1 MSLWIFLII
10 VFATSLIAGLIG
22 ALVGIGGGILIVPL
36 LTIAFTIDIKYA
48 IGASIV
54 CTIATSSGAAVA
66 YLRDHIINLRAA
78 MFLEVATTIGAIS
91 GAFLTGILN
100 PNFLYILFGVV
111 MCVSAAS
118 QVMKFGE
125 ELPQG
130 VQSDALALRLKLPSE
145 YPDKKLGLIRYN
157 VTRVPLGF
165 GIMYVAGVLSG
176 LLGIGSG
183 VFKVMAMDSAM
194 RMPMKVS
201 STTSNFMIGVT
212 AAASAGVYLGRGDVN
227 PLLVAPVAVGVLGG
241 ALLGSRILPHMTNRG
256 IRKLF
261 VPILLLIA
269 VQMILKGFG
278 VSFFGA

>member
-1 MSLWIFLII
+1 MTLWLFLII
-10 VFATSLIAGLIG
+10 VFATSLTAGLIG

-36 LTIAFTIDIKYA
+36 LTIGFGIDIKYA
-48 IGASIV
+48 VGTSIV
-54 CTIATSSGAAVA
+54 CTIATSSGAAAA

-78 MFLEVATTIGAIS
+78 MFLEVATTIGAIT
-91 GAFLTGILN
+91 GAFITGIIN
-100 PNFLYILFGVV
+100 PNFLYILFGAV
-111 MCVSAAS
+111 MTISAAA
-118 QVMKFGE
+118 QVFKFGE

-130 VQSDALALRLKLPSE
+130 VQNDRLAERLKLPSQ
-145 YPDKKLGLIRYN
+145 YPDKRLGLVQYN

-165 GIMYVAGVLSG
+165 SIMYIAGILSG

-227 PLLVAPVAVGVLGG
+227 PLLVAPVAIGVLGG
-241 ALLGSRILPHMTNRG
+241 ALLGSRILPNLTNRAV
-256 IRKLF
+256 RKLF

-269 VQMILKGFG
+269 AQMILKGFG
-278 VSFFGA
+278 VSILGE

>member
-10 VFATSLIAGLIG
+10 VFATSLSAGLIG

-36 LTIAFTIDIKYA
+36 LTIGFGIDIKYA

-78 MFLEVATTIGAIS
+78 MFLEVATTIGAIT
-91 GAFLTGILN
+91 GAFITGIIN
-100 PNFLYILFGVV
+100 PNFLYILFGAV

-118 QVMKFGE
+118 QVLKFGE

-130 VQSDALALRLKLPSE
+130 VESDKLALRLKLPSQ
-145 YPDKKLGLIRYN
+145 YPDKRLGVVHYN

-165 GIMYVAGVLSG
+165 GIMYIAGVLSG

-183 VFKVMAMDSAM
+183 VFKVLAMDSAM
-194 RMPMKVS
+194 RMPMK
-201 STTSNFMIGVT
+201 
-212 AAASAGVYLGRGDVN
+212 
-227 PLLVAPVAVGVLGG
+227 GG
-241 ALLGSRILPHMTNRG
+241 ALLGSRILPNMTNRAV
-256 IRKLF
+256 RKLF

-269 VQMILKGFG
+269 AQMILKGFG
-278 VSFFGA
+278 VSILGE

>member
-10 VFATSLIAGLIG
+10 VFATSLTAGLIG

-36 LTIAFTIDIKYA
+36 LTIGFGIDIKYA

-78 MFLEVATTIGAIS
+78 MFLEVATTVGAIT
-91 GAFLTGILN
+91 GAFLTGIIN
-100 PNFLYILFGVV
+100 PNFLYILFGAV
-111 MCVSAAS
+111 MTVSAAA
-118 QVMKFGE
+118 QVFKFGE
-125 ELPQG
+125 ELPRG
-130 VQSDALALRLKLPSE
+130 VQSDKLALRLKLPSE
-145 YPDKKLGLIRYN
+145 YPDKRLGLVHYN

-183 VFKVMAMDSAM
+183 VFKVLAMDSAM

-212 AAASAGVYLGRGDVN
+212 AAASAGVYLGRGNVN
-227 PLLVAPVAVGVLGG
+227 PLLVAPVAIGVLGG
-241 ALLGSRILPHMTNRG
+241 ALLGSRILPNMTNRAV
-256 IRKLF
+256 RKLF

-269 VQMILKGFG
+269 AQMILKGFG
-278 VSFFGA
+278 VSIFGE